1 MAGRRIETLE
11 VRELLRRLRAGE
23 TDRAAAR
30 ALGVARRTVSRYRKL
45 FVGEGLLAGSLPSAS
60 ELDRLLEERMAPSR
74 PPGQGYKA
82 AGLKKVIE
90 RLRKEGVEIQ
100 AIYQRLCEDHAYT
113 GSYSSVWRYVARLEG
128 SRRPEGFCRI
138 ETPPGE
144 EGQVD
149 FGFAG
154 RMLDPRTGKERKAWA
169 FVMTLSHSRHQYVT
183 FVFDQKVPTWL
194 RCHEEAFEFFGGV
207 PKRIVLDNLKAAI
220 TKAALHDPVVQRS
233 YREFAEHYGFLISPC
248 RVRTPEH
255 KGKVESGVRYVKRNF
270 LAGRG
275 AMGIV
280 RAREKVLEWVEKRAG
295 LRIHG
300 TTKERPLA
308 RFLEVEQKVLLPL
321 PSSRYDRGI
330 WKMAKLHADCHVVV
344 DGAYYSAPHRLIGRR
359 LWVRTNGKTV
369 EIYHDYERLAAHEWG
384 PPGTR
389 RTIESH
395 YPPEKAAYLMAT
407 PAYCRKRAK
416 GVGKAASE
424 VVERLLADRP
434 LDRLRTVQGILR
446 LGEKYGSKRLEAA
459 SRRALLF
466 GDAGYATLKRI
477 LEKGLESDPLPEA
490 LFPAEAAEPRSY
502 AFARPGSEIFL
513 PERRH

>member
-1 MAGRRIETLE
+1 MAGRRLETLE
-11 VRELLRRLRAGE
+11 VRELLRRLQAGE

-30 ALGVARRTVSRYRKL
+30 AVGVARRTVSRYRKL
-45 FVGEGLLAGSLPSAS
+45 FRGEGLLAGPLPSAS
-60 ELDRLLEERMAPSR
+60 DLDRLLEERMAKSR
-74 PPGQGYKA
+74 PRRQGYKA
-82 AGLKKVIE
+82 ARLKGVIE
-90 RLRKEGVEIQ
+90 QLRKKGVEIQ
-100 AIYQRLCEDHAYT
+100 AVYQRLCEDHAYT
-113 GSYSSVWRYVARLEG
+113 GSYSSVWRYVAQLEG
-128 SRRPEGFCRI
+128 GRSPAGYCRI
-138 ETPPGE
+138 EVAPGE
-144 EGQVD
+144 EAQVD

-154 RMLDPRTGKERKAWA
+154 RMIEPRTGKERKAWA

-207 PKRIVLDNLKAAI
+207 PKRIVIDNLKAAI

-233 YREFAEHYGFLISPC
+233 YREFAEHYDFLISPC

-270 LAGRG
+270 LAGREP
-275 AMGIV
+275 MGIV
-280 RAREKVLEWVEKRAG
+280 PAREKVLAWVEKTAG

-300 TTKERPLA
+300 TTKERPLS
-308 RFLEVEQKVLLPL
+308 RFLEAEKEALLPL
-321 PSSRYDRGI
+321 PSSRYAGGI

-359 LWVRTNGKTV
+359 LWVRTNGQAV
-369 EIYHDYERLAAHEWG
+369 EIYHDYERLATHEWG

-407 PAYCRKRAK
+407 PEYCRGRAK
-416 GVGKAASE
+416 AIGKAASE
-424 VVERLLADRP
+424 VVERLFADRP

-446 LGEKYGSKRLEAA
+446 LSEKYGPKRLEAA
-459 SRRALLF
+459 CRRALLF

-477 LEKGLESDPLPEA
+477 LEKGLESDPLPET
-490 LFPAEAAEPRSY
+490 LFPPAADKPRSY
-502 AFARPGSEIFL
+502 AFTRPGSEIFL
-513 PERRH
+513 PERRQ